1 MNTKQKIALV
11 KIGHPKHLDTLV
23 HDKDPWVRWRVA
35 KYGNKNHATQLLN
48 DSSDYVRKAAKNR
61 LNKLGEEK

>member
-23 HDKDPWVRWRVA
+23 HDSNP
-35 KYGNKNHATQLLN
+35 
-48 DSSDYVRKAAKNR
+48 YVRGYVAIRGNDKHR
-61 LNKLGEEK
+61 DISP